1 MLASHL
7 LFLTFKLRRLLQHL
21 PLCSLPPRRLTCK
34 SRQVHAFLRR
44 ELQEATTLSIMEP
57 QVHQRKVSAPE
68 DQSLHLDTPPV
79 KPSLKR
85 KAVNA
90 AKKTAWYTSAAFL
103 FVLASIHT
111 IVSCAQC
118 VLHSASKAH
127 CVVKY
132 VSRSCGSGHVGA
144 GVPLVQGH
152 PPHSTLLVNCAGGGL
167 DAVNEMEG
175 RCRSNTKSLYRPSAC
190 TDTHV
195 VVKRCC
201 CRHFQ
206 SRHKPR
212 MSNEWL
218 QRPTRFALR

>member
-21 PLCSLPPRRLTCK
+21 PLCSLPPRPLTCK

-118 VLHSASKAH
+118 VLHSASKVR

-132 VSRSCGSGHVGA
+132 LSRSCGSGHVGA

-167 DAVNEMEG
+167 DAVNEMAG
-175 RCRSNTKSLYRPSAC
+175 RCRSKLKNQKLVQTERMHRH
-190 TDTHV
+190 T
-195 VVKRCC
+195 CC
-201 CRHFQ
+201 
-206 SRHKPR
+206 
-212 MSNEWL
+212 
-218 QRPTRFALR
+218 

>member
-21 PLCSLPPRRLTCK
+21 PLCSLPPRPLTCK

-44 ELQEATTLSIMEP
+44 ELQAATLSIMEP

-167 DAVNEMEG
+167 DAVNEMAG
-175 RCRSNTKSLYRPSAC
+175 RCRSKLKNQKLVQTERMH
-190 TDTHV
+190 T
-195 VVKRCC
+195 CC
-201 CRHFQ
+201 
-206 SRHKPR
+206 
-212 MSNEWL
+212 
-218 QRPTRFALR
+218 

>member
-1 MLASHL
+1 M
-7 LFLTFKLRRLLQHL
+7 TFKLRRLLQHL
-21 PLCSLPPRRLTCK
+21 PMCSLPPRPLTCK
-34 SRQVHAFLRR
+34 SRQVRAFLRR
-44 ELQEATTLSIMEP
+44 ELQATTLSIMEP

-118 VLHSASKAH
+118 VLHSASKAR
-127 CVVKY
+127 CDVKCL
-132 VSRSCGSGHVGA
+132 SRSCASGHVGP
-144 GVPLVQGH
+144 GLPLVQGH
-152 PPHSTLLVNCAGGGL
+152 PPHSTILVNCDGGGL
-167 DAVNEMEG
+167 DAINEMAG
-175 RCRSNTKSLYRPSAC
+175 RCRCNTKSLHRPSAR
-190 TDTHV
+190 TDTLV

-201 CRHFQ
+201 CRHF
-206 SRHKPR
+206 
-212 MSNEWL
+212 
-218 QRPTRFALR
+218 